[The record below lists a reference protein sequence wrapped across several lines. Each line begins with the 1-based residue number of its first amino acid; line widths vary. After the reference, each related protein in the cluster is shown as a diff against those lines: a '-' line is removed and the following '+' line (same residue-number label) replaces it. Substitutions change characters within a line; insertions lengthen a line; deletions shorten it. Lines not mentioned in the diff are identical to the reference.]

1 MVGDFFLLTDTCSA
15 VHESRLTDFT
25 FDRCTPKFL
34 WIPAHRIHKKI
45 PRFQEA
51 HLGPDEKFITYYM
64 CRMKIMQH
72 LHVPACM
79 WYSLISLLRND
90 IHILYNIQTS
100 QYTRTKYLTQ
110 RWQRSPRVFMWPNNK
125 VNSLQSFSPRHKNSG
140 IHSPLC
146 QSKIHVL
153 YD

>member
-1 MVGDFFLLTDTCSA
+1 MIFFFLLTDTCSA

-72 LHVPACM
+72 LHVPACTGM
-79 WYSLISLLRND
+79 IYIF
-90 IHILYNIQTS
+90 
-100 QYTRTKYLTQ
+100 YTTYRL
-110 RWQRSPRVFMWPNNK
+110 
-125 VNSLQSFSPRHKNSG
+125 VN
-140 IHSPLC
+140 
-146 QSKIHVL
+146 IHVL
-153 YD
+153 NI